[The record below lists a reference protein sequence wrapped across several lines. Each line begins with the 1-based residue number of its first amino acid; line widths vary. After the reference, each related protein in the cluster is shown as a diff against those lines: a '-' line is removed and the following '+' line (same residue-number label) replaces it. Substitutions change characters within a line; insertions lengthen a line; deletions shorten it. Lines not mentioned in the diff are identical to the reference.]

1 MVITKYNIIKG
12 REKNSF
18 VGKFQKAPIN
28 PYRNARLT
36 LTFSLEK
43 SYNTREG
50 LSGGMAP
57 FVDVEEEYSCV
68 II

>member
-43 SYNTREG
+43 SYNTR
-50 LSGGMAP
+50 
-57 FVDVEEEYSCV
+57 
-68 II
+68 